1 MRKHEGERRKK
12 KRNRREAKN
21 RDEREGGA
29 ELVEKKGVKGY
40 EKEEK
45 EKGVVL

>member
-1 MRKHEGERRKK
+1 MREREERRKET
-12 KRNRREAKN
+12 RERQKT
-21 RDEREGGA
+21 EMKGSGGA